1 MLKDIPYSEL
11 QKEEEWYKIM
21 LLRDQYDNTYLD
33 IATEMGMSKERV
45 MQIYSRIKIKQ
56 VRLYI
61 NHISAVLG
69 HNNTSQIAQIFDEA
83 YDCYQDLAYAT
94 AYLEKKYEDILTEY
108 RNGEPGTP
116 KEFIQ
121 NMPSF
126 RRGVSKETIARVVE
140 MREERRASFIT
151 IAKELHMTR
160 QKAKKIYDMFYH
172 EKNKEICEA
181 LQAKTEN
188 WEEKNAIWHYCFTK
202 YRSSKKTYDMLMKD
216 FTP

>member
-1 MLKDIPYSEL
+1 MVKDIPYSEL
-11 QKEEEWYKIM
+11 QKEGKNYEIM

-33 IATEMGMSKERV
+33 IATEMGMSRERV

-61 NHISAVLG
+61 NHISVVLG
-69 HNNTSQIAQIFDEA
+69 HQNISQIAQIFDEA

-94 AYLEKKYEDILTEY
+94 AYLEKNYEDILTEY

-121 NMPSF
+121 NMPPF
-126 RRGVSKETIARVVE
+126 RREVSKETIARVVE

-160 QKAKKIYDMFYH
+160 QKAKKIYDLFYH
-172 EKNKEICEA
+172 DKNMKICENLA
-181 LQAKTEN
+181 EKIESDKD
-188 WEEKNAIWHYCFTK
+188 KNAFMLYYIAQK
-202 YRSSKKTYDMLMKD
+202 RSPKKTYDMLMKD